1 MGGWPQKFNLEID
14 DDMVIEVKTQRP
26 IPKSSRIKNTK
37 MSEIF
42 ETGLSSEND
51 IIEEVVKNSTKKEI
65 TEVITAQLNTSKS
78 SKMRNILY
86 VSRNQ

>member
-51 IIEEVVKNSTKKEI
+51 IIEEVVKNSTNKET
-65 TEVITAQLNTSKS
+65 TEVKTPQLNIQKVQ
-78 SKMRNILY
+78 K
-86 VSRNQ
+86 